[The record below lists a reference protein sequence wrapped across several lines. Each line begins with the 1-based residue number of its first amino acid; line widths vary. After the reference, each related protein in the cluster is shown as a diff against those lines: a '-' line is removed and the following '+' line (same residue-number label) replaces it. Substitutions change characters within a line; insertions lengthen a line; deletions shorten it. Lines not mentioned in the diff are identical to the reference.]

1 MYGNEEVP
9 AGGVLT
15 AIGQIAGRLCVIVAN
30 DATVK
35 GGTYYPITVKKHLR
49 AQQIAAENGLPCVY
63 LVDSGG
69 ANLPRQ
75 ADIFA
80 DDRHFGRIFYNQA
93 TMSGAGIPQLAVV
106 MGSCTAGGA
115 YVPAMSDQS
124 IIVKKTSTVF
134 LGGPPLVK
142 AATGEEISAEA
153 LGGADLHCRE
163 SGVTD
168 YYAHSD
174 PHALHLARNAVA
186 GMGSGLPEGPPP
198 SRASEE
204 PLHPPESIYGVV
216 GTNLKNTY
224 DVREVI
230 ARIVD
235 GSRFDEFKPLYG
247 ETLVTGWAHL
257 YGRQVGILA
266 NNGVL
271 FAESAV
277 KGTHFIELCAQ
288 RKVPLIF
295 LQNITGFMVGRD
307 AEAGGIA
314 KHGAKLVTAVSCAA
328 VPKITLLIGGS
339 YGAGNYGMCGR
350 AFGAR
355 FLFMWPNS
363 RISVMGGEQAAMVLA
378 TVQEERRK
386 KEGKEWSKEEDEKL
400 RRPVM
405 ESFEKEGHPYFASA
419 RLWDDGVIDPKD
431 SRKVLGLALEATMQ
445 RPVKKTDFE
454 CSDRVKGKGDYHS
467 LLRNYSAEISAFSHR
482 LGAPEVD
489 ESEVVR
495 ALTTRSFLSRS
506 DVEGGVEEPLPA
518 TDNGSDRESN
528 EELIKKGSYLL
539 KKSICGQL
547 RHSFPQA
554 PEEFIQVVSDYLLE
568 DHIIGGV
575 ANLLGVDSVVRT
587 GENPPSIESCAS
599 CVRALCAAIGENKTR
614 LLTADYLMPQLYDVD
629 LIDAFPLRSP
639 LSVLEQIH
647 KKNGA
652 THVEPRLVRSTG
664 IVSAQP
670 VYVVSIYRD
679 KKDVIGESAGE
690 TVEIAIDMA
699 AREGLT
705 RSWGLSSERLLLVGE
720 KSNNAPKE
728 FYEKENVKLAD
739 ICDKGTDLSLD
750 FDFDPEEEPLSM
762 VEAAMRYKNDIES
775 VVGKSYTRRL
785 RHKFSRGTLAR
796 RSFRYL
802 VKPKVYTVS

>member
-9 AGGVLT
+9 AGGILS

-80 DDRHFGRIFYNQA
+80 DERHFGRIFYNQA

-124 IIVKKTSTVF
+124 IIVKKTGTVF

-174 PHALHLARNAVA
+174 SHALHLARAAVA
-186 GMGSGLPEGPPP
+186 GMGAGGAQGGPAP
-198 SRASEE
+198 SRAVEE
-204 PLHPPESIYGVV
+204 PLYSPESIYGVV

-257 YGRQVGILA
+257 HGRQIGILA

-277 KGTHFIELCAQ
+277 KGAHFIELCAQ
-288 RKVPLIF
+288 RKIPLIF

-355 FLFMWPNS
+355 FVFMWPNA

-378 TVQEERRK
+378 TVQEDRRK
-386 KEGKEWSKEEDEKL
+386 KEGKEWTKEEDDAI
-400 RRPVM
+400 RRPVIQ
-405 ESFEKEGHPYFASA
+405 SFEKEGHPYFASA

-431 SRKVLGLALEATMQ
+431 SRKVLGLALEATLQ
-445 RPVKKTDFE
+445 KSIGETNFE
-454 CSDRVKGKGDYHS
+454 SAVRVVLDGDS
-467 LLRNYSAEISAFSHR
+467 FIRNYSAEISAFSHR
-482 LGAPEVD
+482 LGAPEVNSD
-489 ESEVVR
+489 EVVR
-495 ALTTRSFLSRS
+495 ALTTRSFLSRL

-518 TDNGSDRESN
+518 TDGGRIESN
-528 EELIKKGSYLL
+528 EEMVERGSLL
-539 KKSICGQL
+539 LEKSIRGQL
-547 RHSFPQA
+547 RHSFPLA
-554 PEEFIQVVSDYLLE
+554 PEELIEVVSDYLTE
-568 DHIIGGV
+568 DHIVGGA

-587 GENPPSIESCAS
+587 GENPPSVESCAS
-599 CVRALCAAIGENKTR
+599 CVRALCAAIGEEKTR
-614 LLTADYLMPQLYDVD
+614 SLTADYLMPQLYNVD
-629 LIDAFPLRSP
+629 FIDAFPLRKP
-639 LSVLEQIH
+639 LTVLEQIH
-647 KKNGA
+647 KNAGA
-652 THVEPRLVRSTG
+652 TEIEPRLVRSAG

-670 VYVVSIYRD
+670 LYVVAIYRD
-679 KKDVIGESAGE
+679 KKEVIGESAGE

-699 AREGLT
+699 AREGLM
-705 RSWGLSSERLLLVGE
+705 RSWGLSAERLLLVGE
-720 KSNNAPKE
+720 GSGKAEEKRFKE
-728 FYEKENVKLAD
+728 ENHRLAN

-750 FDFDPEEEPLSM
+750 FNFNPEEEPLSM
-762 VEAAMRYKNDIES
+762 VEAAMRYKDEVES
-775 VVGKSYTRRL
+775 EVGKSLTRRL

-796 RSFRYL
+796 RSFRYI